1 MKHLLILSL
10 TLLFSI
16 PFGAQAQWFTDY
28 NAALKKAQAENKSV
42 LINFTGSDW
51 CPPCMRLKA
60 EVFDKYEF
68 KKYAHDNLILL
79 EIDFPRR
86 IDQPPGVR
94 AANQKLS
101 KQFGVTGY
109 PSVFLVDNGGNQLLK
124 TGYTPGGPKAF
135 LARLQNTSPA
145 ETARPTPQPA
155 AKPSAPKKQETPAYA
170 VAPVVIRYDN
180 LALKGISGGRTKMAL
195 INNQSLAAGEK
206 GKVKVGDKSLD
217 VLVTE
222 IRETSVLIQIEGE
235 PEPRELVMKA
245 GVDLSKE

>member
-94 AANQKLS
+94 AANQK
-101 KQFGVTGY
+101 QV
-109 PSVFLVDNGGNQLLK
+109 SV
-124 TGYTPGGPKAF
+124 
-135 LARLQNTSPA
+135 
-145 ETARPTPQPA
+145 
-155 AKPSAPKKQETPAYA
+155 
-170 VAPVVIRYDN
+170 VAPSPVHARQF
-180 LALKGISGGRTKMAL
+180 ARKRSAL
-195 INNQSLAAGEK
+195 ILLPG
-206 GKVKVGDKSLD
+206 
-217 VLVTE
+217 
-222 IRETSVLIQIEGE
+222 
-235 PEPRELVMKA
+235 
-245 GVDLSKE
+245 